1 MWNIVKLLESPIS
14 CLPNLADACRQGGS
28 PKSTHSRSPTID
40 RSGFCNFCLQLH
52 SRIYKIFQDPTR
64 SYKINQDHTSF
75 IKFSFSYW
83 NYLKLI
89 QPCRISSTLVS
100 CNCSF
105 ICYVFSMPGFSS
117 PFCWNSLEARMVWE
131 NLGWAWPT
139 SYAICSLHFYFR
151 DLSGTMMRQQP
162 RKWRP
167 RTRSDNAERV

>member
-1 MWNIVKLLESPIS
+1 MPAGRVALQSRHT
-14 CLPNLADACRQGGS
+14 LARQPLIDQDFATFACSYIQ
-28 PKSTHSRSPTID
+28 D
-40 RSGFCNFCLQLH
+40 H